1 LVNHH
6 DAPLQE
12 TRATVQKTAYIAAK
26 ETDRA
31 GPMRIVYHLGAHCTD
46 EDRLIR
52 CLLKNRAVLAQQGIV
67 VPPPNRYRTLLR
79 DTAMQL
85 KGQAAS
91 QDTQALV
98 LDQVMDEDKAE
109 RLILSWDNFLSFP
122 NWALKGTLYPAAGER
137 VRAFAQVF
145 PDIPAE
151 FHLAIRNPATF
162 LPPLFK
168 RLKDRSYDDFM
179 GGADPVLLRWSDV
192 VGQIRAQN
200 PDAALTLWCDE
211 DTPLIWPEVL
221 AAVSGMAAETVL
233 EDADDLLAQIMT
245 PDGMVRMRAYIAE
258 KGPLTPDR
266 RRRVVTA
273 FLDKFA
279 KSDEIEMDIAMPGWT
294 AETVATMTQA
304 YEVDVARIKA
314 MPGIT
319 FIAP

>member
-1 LVNHH
+1 
-6 DAPLQE
+6 
-12 TRATVQKTAYIAAK
+12 
-26 ETDRA
+26 
-31 GPMRIVYHLGAHCTD
+31 MRIVYHLGAHCTD

-91 QDTQALV
+91 ADTQALV
-98 LDQVMDEDKAE
+98 LDQVMDEDQAE

-145 PDIPAE
+145 PDIPTE
-151 FHLAIRNPATF
+151 FYLAIRNPATF

-179 GGADPVLLRWSDV
+179 GGTDPMLLRWSDV

-221 AAVSGMAAETVL
+221 ATVSGMAAETAL
-233 EDADDLLAQIMT
+233 DDADDLLAQIMT
-245 PDGMVRMRAYIAE
+245 ADGLTRMRAYIAE
-258 KGPLTPDR
+258 KGPLTADR

-279 KSDEIEMDIAMPGWT
+279 VPDEIEMDVTMPGWT
-294 AETVATMTQA
+294 ADTVATMTKA

-314 MPGIT
+314 MPGVR